1 MADVLFVLHPRVD
14 ENHDGVVRAREV
26 LQTAGCAVETM
37 ARPQPSSTQGIEGV
51 RLVATFGGDGT
62 FIRAARAVVEAG
74 IPLLG
79 VNLGRLGFLAW
90 VDVEDAADALQKW
103 VDGSTEIE
111 TRATMRVQVGSDRA
125 IAINEA
131 AVLKRVEANVIKVDI
146 RIGNEPAG
154 SFHADGALVATP
166 TGSTGYTLSAG
177 GPLLDPRAE
186 ALLFVPLNAHN
197 IATRPLVTPAGS
209 AVAVRVDEP
218 TRLVL
223 DGSVTMDVDTDTDV
237 SCTLDGP
244 RMKLVRAPGAAGFY
258 EQLRDKMMWGKP
270 LVREGRR

>member
-1 MADVLFVLHPRVD
+1 MPDVLFVLHPRVG
-14 ENHDGVVRAREV
+14 ENHDGVVRAR
-26 LQTAGCAVETM
+26 QTLEKAGRSVE
-37 ARPQPSSTQGIEGV
+37 AIVRPGPALSQKTDGV
-51 RLVATFGGDGT
+51 QLVVTFGGDGT
-62 FIRAARAVVEAG
+62 FLYAARAVVEPG

-90 VDVEDAADALQKW
+90 VDVDDAAGALQKW
-103 VDGSTEIE
+103 VDGKTEIE
-111 TRATMRVQVGSDRA
+111 TRATMRVEAAQERA

-131 AVLKRVEANVIKVDI
+131 AVLKNPEVNVIQVDV
-146 RIGNEPAG
+146 RVDEEPAG

-177 GPLLDPRAE
+177 GPLLDPGVA

-197 IATRPLVTPAGS
+197 IATRPLVARGNS
-209 AVAVRVDEP
+209 AVVVRVDEP

-223 DGSVTMDVDTDTDV
+223 DGSVTLAVDADTDV
-237 SCTLDGP
+237 RCTLEGP
-244 RMKLVRAPGAAGFY
+244 TMRLVRAPGAAGFY

-270 LVREGRR
+270 LVRQGRS